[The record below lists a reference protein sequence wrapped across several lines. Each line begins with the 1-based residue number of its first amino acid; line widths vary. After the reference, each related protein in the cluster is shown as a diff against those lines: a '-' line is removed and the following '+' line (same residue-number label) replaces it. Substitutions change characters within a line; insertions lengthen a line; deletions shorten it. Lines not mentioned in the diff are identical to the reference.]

1 MEPSLTEATCEALKA
16 EAVQLR
22 AKGDK
27 LGAIAKVK
35 EIKKLKSSLASVKEA
50 EAKDE
55 AQLKGM
61 QWAMAVLSDKEERRR
76 LCEAEFKVQDVD
88 GNGTLDKIEAY
99 TSVERMCVRFHLAM
113 PLADKCAQL
122 FALCDK
128 SGDGLIQLDEYQ
140 RYFKCVLESCVKKAK
155 SEYDARHA
163 AATSE
168 DEAATT
174 PSHANKAS
182 RPLPPTL
189 AAPASPSTLSS
200 PQDTA
205 RSREGTDSVT
215 NRMHLA
221 VVEDHFKPA
230 RAQAA
235 EAAEACTATA
245 AAAAASSARSWTP
258 PVEVGKVKRLSTLS
272 TLSPLTLSTAPLS
285 TPPPTLPPAAHYK
298 RTPSSSTLP
307 FREVAQAKGVEWAS
321 LLLST
326 EPVRRALCNAEFA
339 AADANGDG
347 TLDRGETF
355 ACVGK
360 VCKRFELA
368 MPNDERCAQ
377 LFARSDSSGDGFIQI
392 DEFYTF
398 FCTLLECCVLQAKHE
413 LGFETEE
420 KAHLAIEKKHASKS
434 EKAREA
440 AAVKAAAEEE
450 DSRLAAALDALATA
464 FPLAGSGTPPAAAAK
479 ASPIALRLPS
489 YSLPPSLP
497 EEEERVAAEAAAA
510 KAVAEEEEEKGRV
523 AAAFLLRAAWHQ
535 KAEEA
540 AVTKAKAEE
549 EVARR
554 ATEAKERIEAD
565 ATLAASAAAFLAEA
579 EEATTRGWPTP
590 PSGRSSEGVSRRGS
604 HESARAEEEEENT
617 TVSQLSIVQITPFTT
632 VFSASIISSMAT
644 SMATSFKAV
653 PSSSRGSRDLE
664 TTSVTTGGYMG
675 ARMSPSSRAGT
686 PSPSN
691 ACTMPPGG
699 TGALPHGATTPPL
712 SKASPRAMWGS
723 APPWLQSPKDP
734 SSHASSVASSRAS
747 RRPPAPIHGASSAW
761 PQQGFLV
768 NRKLA
773 VSFSG
778 WCLKLA
784 SWRQMTKC
792 ALRYLINCLKVRG
805 WTRWT
810 ECRERGRQF
819 ARWVHQ
825 SARKAITLRVSRG
838 WRTWREVCGVRSV
851 TVRLVQRAA
860 SFFLHLA
867 AAWAFASWTQSQR
880 FQREFQ
886 RGADALT
893 GHALRLLRQ
902 QSLARCWYTWRTTAV
917 ERAGKLGALRR
928 TVQHLSHRYV
938 ARALKTWTLFA
949 LELGAMRETLRGGL
963 LSMIHH
969 RMGRSFGGWVDAC
982 LAARESADRLAV
994 MRRVLTLLLLRKLR
1008 YGWSSWRAAV
1018 SAREDACAAL
1028 RRAVGLLTG
1037 HQISR
1042 AWNCWLDALDLWAD
1056 AMHRLRSA
1064 GSFVFERK
1072 AKLALRA
1079 WEGWAARDRLAK
1091 RVLSFLRQHELGRGW
1106 LAWRARWERQVAI
1119 GAELMKASAVL
1130 IRFTKRGLTRGYCT
1144 WVDAWR
1150 SRAHAADVMRHGISH
1165 LSARTLSCA
1174 WNTWT
1179 KASTLSVAGR
1189 ACVGRALAHLL
1200 SSALARA
1207 WSTWA
1212 ERHDASG
1219 ARLIAAR
1226 RTIWRMVNRLTAL
1239 GWNAWHGRVEEQQ
1252 ALLASLRRMLAYLVH
1267 RQITRSWNAWA
1278 ELAAARAEALE
1289 LLGKGV
1295 ASFSSHSLSRS
1306 FASWAHAMEVRSAR
1320 RRRGAALFT
1329 DAVRVFTDH
1338 LLARGFNVWKALWIE
1353 FEWRKGEVGD
1363 SHQRVVGSL
1372 RHRGLSRA
1380 LRTWAEACSR
1390 QLQLLTILGH
1400 AARVLRRQHETRAV
1414 ASWMAFVD
1422 ARQAIVHHVTRAVAL
1437 LRSLHLG
1444 KGWRSWAE
1452 AVVKSSQYGGH
1463 ARTFSA
1469 LMRQGLRFSLH
1480 HGQSKAWNSWRSH
1493 VHRLAAAHASL
1504 RATLTRCLMHLT
1516 NLHLAR
1522 GFVNWVDLISG
1533 REHKVQLVRLGAM
1546 MIDGH

>member
-1 MEPSLTEATCEALKA
+1 MEPAATEATCEALKA
-16 EAVQLR
+16 EAVHLR
-22 AKGDK
+22 TKGDK

-50 EAKDE
+50 VAKDE

-128 SGDGLIQLDEYQ
+128 SGDGLIQVDEYQ

-168 DEAATT
+168 DEAATK

-189 AAPASPSTLSS
+189 AAYAAPSPSTLSS
-200 PQDTA
+200 PQDAA
-205 RSREGTDSVT
+205 RSREGAVRVT

-221 VVEDHFKPA
+221 VVEDHFKPKA
-230 RAQAA
+230 EVEAALAEAA
-235 EAAEACTATA
+235 EAAEARMAAAA
-245 AAAAASSARSWTP
+245 AAAAASAHSWTP
-258 PVEVGKVKRLSTLS
+258 LEEVGMVQRLSTLS
-272 TLSPLTLSTAPLS
+272 LPSPSTLCTAPLS
-285 TPPPTLPPAAHYK
+285 TPPPTLPPAPLYK

-368 MPNDERCAQ
+368 MPSDERCEE

-398 FCTLLECCVLQAKHE
+398 FCTLLESCVEQAKRE
-413 LGFETEE
+413 LGIEAEE
-420 KAHLAIEKKHASKS
+420 RAHLAMEKKPASKA
-434 EKAREA
+434 EKAKEA
-440 AAVKAAAEEE
+440 AAVRAAEEQE
-450 DSRLAAALDALATA
+450 DARLAAALDALVTA

-479 ASPIALRLPS
+479 ASPISLRLPS

-510 KAVAEEEEEKGRV
+510 KAAAEEKDEKGRL

-540 AVTKAKAEE
+540 AAIKAKDEE
-549 EVARR
+549 EAARR
-554 ATEAKERIEAD
+554 ASEAKDRIEAD

-604 HESARAEEEEENT
+604 HDSARADEEENT
-617 TVSQLSIVQITPFTT
+617 TVSQMSIVQITPFTT
-632 VFSASIISSMAT
+632 VFSASIISSMAA
-644 SMATSFKAV
+644 SMATSFEAV
-653 PSSSRGSRDLE
+653 PSSSRGSRDLK
-664 TTSVTTGGYMG
+664 TSVMMGGYMG

-686 PSPSN
+686 PPPSN
-691 ACTMPPGG
+691 ACTMPTGG
-699 TGALPHGATTPPL
+699 TGALPRGATTPPL

-723 APPWLQSPKDP
+723 APPWLQSPMDL
-734 SSHASSVASSRAS
+734 SSRASSVASSRAS
-747 RRPPAPIHGASSAW
+747 LFGASRRPPVPIHMVSSAW

-773 VSFSG
+773 VGFSR

-825 SARKAITLRVSRG
+825 GVRKAITLRVSRG
-838 WRTWREVCGVRSV
+838 WRKWREVCGVRSV

-880 FQREFQ
+880 FQRDFQ

-902 QSLARCWYTWRTTAV
+902 QSLSRCWNTWRATAV
-917 ERAGKLGALRR
+917 ERAGTLDALRR
-928 TVQHLSHRYV
+928 IVQYLSHQHV
-938 ARALKTWTLFA
+938 ARALNTWTLFA

-963 LSMIHH
+963 LYMIHH

-982 LAARESADRLAV
+982 FAARESADRLAA
-994 MRRVLTLLLLRKLR
+994 MRRVLTLLLLRKLK

-1018 SAREDACAAL
+1018 SAREDAFAAL
-1028 RRAVGLLTG
+1028 RRAIGLLTG

-1056 AMHRLRSA
+1056 EIHRLRSA
-1064 GSFVFERK
+1064 GSFVFECK
-1072 AKLALRA
+1072 AKLGLRA
-1079 WEGWAARDRLAK
+1079 WEGWAARNRLAK
-1091 RVLSFLRQHELGRGW
+1091 RVLSFLCQHELGRGW

-1130 IRFTKRGLTRGYCT
+1130 IRFTKRGLTRGYHT
-1144 WVDAWR
+1144 WADAWR
-1150 SRAHAADVMRHGISH
+1150 SHAHAADVMRHGISH

-1174 WNTWT
+1174 WNTWME
-1179 KASTLSVAGR
+1179 ASTLSGAGR

-1212 ERHDASG
+1212 ERHYASG
-1219 ARLIAAR
+1219 AQFIAAR
-1226 RTIWRMVNRLTAL
+1226 RAIGRMADRLMAL
-1239 GWNAWHGRVEEQQ
+1239 GWHAWHERVEEQG

-1267 RQITRSWNAWA
+1267 RQMARSWNAWA
-1278 ELAAARAEALE
+1278 ELVATRAEALE
-1289 LLGKGV
+1289 LLGKGI
-1295 ASFSSHSLSRS
+1295 ALFTSHSLSRS
-1306 FASWAHAMEVRSAR
+1306 FASWAHATKV
-1320 RRRGAALFT
+1320 
-1329 DAVRVFTDH
+1329 
-1338 LLARGFNVWKALWIE
+1338 
-1353 FEWRKGEVGD
+1353 
-1363 SHQRVVGSL
+1363 
-1372 RHRGLSRA
+1372 
-1380 LRTWAEACSR
+1380 
-1390 QLQLLTILGH
+1390 
-1400 AARVLRRQHETRAV
+1400 
-1414 ASWMAFVD
+1414 
-1422 ARQAIVHHVTRAVAL
+1422 
-1437 LRSLHLG
+1437 RSLHADCLPHCML
-1444 KGWRSWAE
+1444 S
-1452 AVVKSSQYGGH
+1452 
-1463 ARTFSA
+1463 
-1469 LMRQGLRFSLH
+1469 
-1480 HGQSKAWNSWRSH
+1480 
-1493 VHRLAAAHASL
+1493 ASL
-1504 RATLTRCLMHLT
+1504 IAC
-1516 NLHLAR
+1516 
-1522 GFVNWVDLISG
+1522 
-1533 REHKVQLVRLGAM
+1533 
-1546 MIDGH
+1546 